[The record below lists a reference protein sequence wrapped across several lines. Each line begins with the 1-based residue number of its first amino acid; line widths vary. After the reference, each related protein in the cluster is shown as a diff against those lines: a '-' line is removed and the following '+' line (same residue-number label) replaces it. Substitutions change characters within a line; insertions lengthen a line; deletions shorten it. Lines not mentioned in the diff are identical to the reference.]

1 MRQPTIH
8 QMREKKKSSRKS
20 RGSRK
25 VTISMILEIF
35 VSLVRTKQSVI
46 IYPNRKFGKFH
57 KSHFFIND
65 RHSAAPFHVWR
76 IAVECGY
83 MKRFFLYFLN
93 ISDSF
98 QYITNV

>member
-1 MRQPTIH
+1 
-8 QMREKKKSSRKS
+8 
-20 RGSRK
+20 
-25 VTISMILEIF
+25 MILEIF

-76 IAVECGY
+76 IAIECGY
-83 MKRFFLYFLN
+83 MKRFFLYFLISLTVFN
-93 ISDSF
+93 ILQMF
-98 QYITNV
+98 KLCQVAV